1 MMQKRQEQLLEIMRG
16 QPVIPVIRIEH
27 ADDAVPM
34 VEALVRGGL
43 PAVEITLR
51 TPAAIDAIRAAAA
64 GCPDAIVGAGT
75 ILNTSQFKEAAAAG
89 SRFIVS
95 PGATIELLDTAR
107 NSDVPLLPGAITPSE
122 MMAMRQEGYT
132 ALKFFPAEQAGGA
145 AFLKSIASPLAD
157 ITFCPTGGIGPKNAM
172 DYLRLPNV
180 ACVGGSWI
188 TPDDAMKAKD
198 WDRIEALAREAA
210 TLAAQ

>member
-1 MMQKRQEQLLEIMRG
+1 
-16 QPVIPVIRIEH
+16 
-27 ADDAVPM
+27 
-34 VEALVRGGL
+34 
-43 PAVEITLR
+43 
-51 TPAAIDAIRAAAA
+51 
-64 GCPDAIVGAGT
+64 
-75 ILNTSQFKEAAAAG
+75 
-89 SRFIVS
+89 
-95 PGATIELLDTAR
+95 
-107 NSDVPLLPGAITPSE
+107 
-122 MMAMRQEGYT
+122 MRQEGYT

-210 TLAAQ
+210 TLTAQ